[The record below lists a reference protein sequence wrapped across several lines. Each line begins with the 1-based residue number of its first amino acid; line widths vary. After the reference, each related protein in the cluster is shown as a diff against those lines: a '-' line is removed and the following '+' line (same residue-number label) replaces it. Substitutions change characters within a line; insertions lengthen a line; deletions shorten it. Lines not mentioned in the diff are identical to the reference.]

1 MQETEYRHRTDSV
14 AEKMRLMEKA
24 HREGNLDVAMSLAE
38 SIRETLTFERQRRLP
53 RYGNDE
59 AVTSPVS
66 SFRRVPELPS
76 QWAEWARG
84 WAFYKVLEIVETAGL
99 GRSREPVESVVE
111 FSVRQVTDL
120 RRELR
125 VARID
130 ARSGTLREVPS
141 QVCGEAI
148 DGEVRTCRLLLQ
160 ADLPA
165 NGRARYLVLYGN
177 PDAELP
183 EYPTDL
189 AVSGEEFGLSIASN
203 HFTAEL
209 SPQNGQLQRLQFRR
223 GFDNVPYGAQLELN
237 TGGEG
242 HGEPPGIDWGHDY
255 MASGNYQKFRVAGWS
270 RCPNYEVIRGPLCV
284 QVRRWGFPRSPLHPV
299 FTPSRLHMD
308 LTYTF
313 HSGLPWFL
321 KESRMDALTCFEANV
336 VRDDEWL
343 FYGMPF
349 SDSVWIDGEGNLHE
363 GEVPASRE
371 NDQWGTGFFRRESR
385 DAFIALWLEHRAEK
399 CGPLNHSGPPNL
411 SYFGRGQIWCRAPIH
426 GRTRLQEGSALFQKN
441 AYFASHYPEKNGREI
456 VQDLRR
462 RLLNPL
468 AVSDGELPGT
478 KATPSGRL
486 GRAGETGTSHAE
498 ADDDLALKRSV
509 REALRQVED
518 DQLGTIDSNVVDLG
532 YIYDLRV
539 REGVVRILM
548 TMPHRGRP
556 KYQFVGNPIR
566 DRVLAVEGVRECI
579 VDFTW
584 EPGWTPARLTGAG
597 RRRLGL

>member
-14 AEKMRLMEKA
+14 GEKIRLLAAA
-24 HREGNLDVAMSLAE
+24 HGEGNLDVAMSLAE
-38 SIRETLTFERQRRLP
+38 SIKDTIGFERQRNLS
-53 RYGNDE
+53 GHGTGE
-59 AVTSPVS
+59 TVS
-66 SFRRVPELPS
+66 SPATNFGRVAELPDP
-76 QWAEWARG
+76 WAEWARG
-84 WAFYKVLEIVETAGL
+84 WAFYKVLEIVESAGL
-99 GRSREPVESVVE
+99 GRSREPVETVIE
-111 FSVRQVTDL
+111 FAADQVTDL

-130 ARSGTLREVPS
+130 DESGTLREVAS
-141 QVCGEAI
+141 QVCREAL
-148 DGEVRTCRLLLQ
+148 DGGLRSCRLLLQ
-160 ADLPA
+160 ADTPA
-165 NGRARYLVLYGN
+165 NGRVRYLVLYGN
-177 PDAELP
+177 PDAGLP

-189 AVSGEEFGLSIASN
+189 SVSGEEFGLSIASN
-203 HFTAEL
+203 HFTAHL

-223 GFDNVPYGAQLELN
+223 GFGTVPYGAQLELN

-255 MASGNYQKFRVAGWS
+255 MASGNYQKFRVTGWS

-313 HSGLPWFL
+313 HAGLPWFL
-321 KESRMDALTCFEANV
+321 KESRMDALARFETNV

-363 GEVPASRE
+363 GEVPASHR
-371 NDQWGTGFFRRESR
+371 NDQWGAGFFRRESR
-385 DAFIALWLEHRAEK
+385 DAFIALWLEHRSENCA
-399 CGPLNHSGPPNL
+399 PLNHSGPPNL
-411 SYFGRGQIWCRAPIH
+411 SYYGRGQIWCRAPIQ
-426 GRTRLQEGSALFQKN
+426 GRTELREGSALFQKN
-441 AYFASHYPEKNGREI
+441 AYFASHFPEENGREI

-468 AVSDGELPGT
+468 LISEGKLPEV
-478 KATPSGRL
+478 KAAANGRL
-486 GRAGETGTSHAE
+486 GRPEETGLTPAG
-498 ADDDLALKRSV
+498 AADLALKRSV
-509 REALRQVED
+509 WDALRQVED
-518 DQLGTIDSNVVDLG
+518 DQLGRIDSNVVDMG

-539 REGVVRILM
+539 DDGVVRILM

-556 KYQFVGNPIR
+556 KYRFIGNPIR
-566 DRVLAVEGVRECI
+566 DRVLAVDGVRECI
-579 VDFTW
+579 VDFTR
-584 EPGWTPARLTGAG
+584 EPEWTAARLTRTGA
-597 RRRLGL
+597 RSLDL

>member
-1 MQETEYRHRTDSV
+1 MQETEYHHRTDSV
-14 AEKMRLMEKA
+14 EEKMRLLDRA
-24 HREGNLDVAMSLAE
+24 YGGGNLDIAMSLAE
-38 SIRETLTFERQRRLP
+38 SIKETISFERQRHSSGP
-53 RYGNDE
+53 GDGE

-66 SFRRVPELPS
+66 SFGRVRDLPDP
-76 QWAEWARG
+76 WVDWARG
-84 WAFYKVLEIVETAGL
+84 WDFCKVLQIAETAGM
-99 GRSREPVESVVE
+99 GRSREPVETILE
-111 FSVRQVTDL
+111 FAAGQVTDL

-125 VARID
+125 VAKID
-130 ARSGTLREVPS
+130 DGSGSLREVPS
-141 QVCGEAI
+141 QVCREAV
-148 DGEVRTCRLLLQ
+148 DGEVRSCRLLFQ
-160 ADLPA
+160 VDLPA
-165 NGRARYLVLYGN
+165 NGCDRYLVLYGN
-177 PDAELP
+177 PDAGLP
-183 EYPTDL
+183 QYPTDL
-189 AVSGEEFGLSIASN
+189 SVSGEEFGLSIASN

-223 GFDNVPYGAQLELN
+223 GFGTVPYGAQLELN

-255 MASGNYQKFRVAGWS
+255 MASGNYQKFRVTGWS

-313 HSGLPWFL
+313 HAGLPWFL
-321 KESRMDALTCFEANV
+321 KESRMDALARFETNV

-363 GEVPASRE
+363 GEVPASHQ
-371 NDQWGTGFFRRESR
+371 NDQSGAGFFRRESR
-385 DAFIALWLEHRAEK
+385 DAFIALWLEHRAEN

-426 GRTRLQEGSALFQKN
+426 GRTELREGSALFQKN
-441 AYFASHYPEKNGREI
+441 AYFASHYPEENGREI

-462 RLLNPL
+462 RLLYPL
-468 AVSDGELPGT
+468 SVSEGELP
-478 KATPSGRL
+478 KVRATAEGRL
-486 GRAGETGTSHAE
+486 GRLGETGPTHSGA
-498 ADDDLALKRSV
+498 ADLALKRSV
-509 REALRQVED
+509 WEALRQVED
-518 DQLGTIDSNVVDLG
+518 DQLMAVDSNVVDMG

-539 REGVVRILM
+539 DDGVVRILM

-556 KYQFVGNPIR
+556 KYRFIANPIR
-566 DRVLAVEGVRECI
+566 DRVLGVEGVRECI

-584 EPGWTPARLTGAG
+584 EPEWTSARLTGAG

>member
-1 MQETEYRHRTDSV
+1 MQETGYRHRTDSV
-14 AEKMRLMEKA
+14 EEKTRLLAAA

-38 SIRETLTFERQRRLP
+38 SIKETITFERQRHLFP
-53 RYGNDE
+53 YGSGK
-59 AVTSPVS
+59 AVS
-66 SFRRVPELPS
+66 SPAPNFGRVAELPDP
-76 QWAEWARG
+76 WADWALG
-84 WAFYKVLEIVETAGL
+84 WAFYKVLEVAESAGL
-99 GRSREPVESVVE
+99 ARSREPVETVLE
-111 FSVRQVTDL
+111 FAADQLTDL

-130 ARSGTLREVPS
+130 DNSGTLSEVTS
-141 QVCGEAI
+141 QVCLETL
-148 DGEVRTCRLLLQ
+148 DGRRRSCRLLLQ
-160 ADLPA
+160 VDTPA
-165 NGRARYLVLYGN
+165 NGRGRFLVLYGN

-189 AVSGEEFGLSIASN
+189 SVSGEGFGLSIASN
-203 HFTAEL
+203 HFTAHL

-223 GFDNVPYGAQLELN
+223 GFGRVPYGAPLELN

-255 MASGNYQKFRVAGWS
+255 MASGNYQKFRVTGWS
-270 RCPNYEVIRGPLCV
+270 RCPNHEVIRGPLCV

-313 HSGLPWFL
+313 HAGLPWFL
-321 KESRMDALTCFEANV
+321 KESRMEALTPFETNV

-349 SDSVWIDGEGNLHE
+349 SDSVWVDGEGNLHE
-363 GEVPASRE
+363 GEVPASHE
-371 NDQWGTGFFRRESR
+371 NDQWGAGFFRRESR
-385 DAFIALWLEHRAEK
+385 DAFIALWLEHRSENCA
-399 CGPLNHSGPPNL
+399 PLNHSGPPNL

-426 GRTRLQEGSALFQKN
+426 GRTELKEGSALFQKN
-441 AYFASHYPEKNGREI
+441 AYFASHFPEENGRGI

-468 AVSDGELPGT
+468 LVTEGELPEVE
-478 KATPSGRL
+478 AAANGRL
-486 GRAGETGTSHAE
+486 GRPGETGLTLGGA
-498 ADDDLALKRSV
+498 ADLALKRTV
-509 REALRQVED
+509 RDALRRVED
-518 DQLGTIDSNVVDLG
+518 DQLGTIDSNVVDMG

-539 REGVVRILM
+539 DDGVVRILM

-556 KYQFVGNPIR
+556 KYQFIANPIR
-566 DRVLAVEGVRECI
+566 DRVLAVGGVRECI

-584 EPGWTPARLTGAG
+584 EPEWTAARLTPAGA
-597 RRRLGL
+597 RSLDL

>member
-1 MQETEYRHRTDSV
+1 MQETEYRQRTDSV
-14 AEKMRLMEKA
+14 QEKTRLLATA
-24 HREGNLDVAMSLAE
+24 HREGNFDVAMSLAE
-38 SIRETLTFERQRRLP
+38 SIKETVAFERQRRLFP
-53 RYGNDE
+53 NGSGI
-59 AVTSPVS
+59 AVS
-66 SFRRVPELPS
+66 SPASSFGRVAELPAP
-76 QWAEWARG
+76 WADWARG
-84 WAFYKVLEIVETAGL
+84 WAFYKVLEIVESAGL
-99 GRSREPVESVVE
+99 GRSREPVETVVE
-111 FSVRQVTDL
+111 FAADQVTDL

-130 ARSGTLREVPS
+130 GESGTLSQVAS
-141 QVCGEAI
+141 QVCRETV
-148 DGEVRTCRLLLQ
+148 DGEVRNCRLLFQ
-160 ADLPA
+160 ADIPA
-165 NGRARYLVLYGN
+165 DDRVRFLVLYGN

-183 EYPTDL
+183 DYPTDL
-189 AVSGEEFGLSIASN
+189 CVSGEEFGLSIANN

-223 GFDNVPYGAQLELN
+223 GFGTVPYGAQLELN

-255 MASGNYQKFRVAGWS
+255 VASGNYQKFRVTGWS
-270 RCPNYEVIRGPLCV
+270 RCPNYEVVRGPLCV

-313 HSGLPWFL
+313 FAGLPWFL
-321 KESRMDALTCFEANV
+321 KESRMDALASFETNV

-363 GEVPASRE
+363 GEVPACHE
-371 NDQWGTGFFRRESR
+371 NDQWGAGFFRRESR
-385 DAFIALWLEHRAEK
+385 DAFIALWLEHRAEN

-426 GRTRLQEGSALFQKN
+426 GRTELREGSALFQKN
-441 AYFASHYPEKNGREI
+441 AYFASHYPEENGREI

-468 AVSDGELPGT
+468 SVSEGELPRVR
-478 KATPSGRL
+478 ATADGRL
-486 GRAGETGTSHAE
+486 GGSGETGLTHSGA
-498 ADDDLALKRSV
+498 ADFALKRSV
-509 REALRQVED
+509 WETLRQVED
-518 DQLGTIDSNVVDLG
+518 DQLMAVDSNVVDMG

-539 REGVVRILM
+539 DDGVVRILM

-556 KYQFVGNPIR
+556 KYRFIANPIR
-566 DRVLAVEGVRECI
+566 DRVLGVEGVRECI
-579 VDFTW
+579 VDFSW
-584 EPGWTPARLTGAG
+584 EPEWTAARLTGAG

>member
-14 AEKMRLMEKA
+14 EEKIRLLATA

-38 SIRETLTFERQRRLP
+38 SIKDTIGFERQRNLS
-53 RYGNDE
+53 GHGTSE
-59 AVTSPVS
+59 AVTSPAPN
-66 SFRRVPELPS
+66 FGRAAELPDP
-76 QWAEWARG
+76 WADWARG
-84 WAFYKVLEIVETAGL
+84 WAFYKVLEIVESAGL
-99 GRSREPVESVVE
+99 GRSREPVETAIE
-111 FSVRQVTDL
+111 FAADQVTDL

-130 ARSGTLREVPS
+130 DESGTLSEVPS
-141 QVCGEAI
+141 QVCRETL
-148 DGEVRTCRLLLQ
+148 DGGLRSCRLLLQ
-160 ADLPA
+160 VDTPA
-165 NGRARYLVLYGN
+165 NGRVRFLVLYGN

-183 EYPTDL
+183 EYPSDL
-189 AVSGEEFGLSIASN
+189 SVSGEEFGLSIASN
-203 HFTAEL
+203 HFTAHL

-223 GFDNVPYGAQLELN
+223 GFGAVPYGAQLELN

-255 MASGNYQKFRVAGWS
+255 MASGNYQKFRVTGWS

-313 HSGLPWFL
+313 YAGLPWFL
-321 KESRMDALTCFEANV
+321 KESRMDALGPFETNV

-363 GEVPASRE
+363 GEVPASHE
-371 NDQWGTGFFRRESR
+371 NDQWGAGFFRRESR
-385 DAFIALWLEHRAEK
+385 DAFIALWLEHRSEN
-399 CGPLNHSGPPNL
+399 CGPLNHSGAPNL
-411 SYFGRGQIWCRAPIH
+411 SYFGRGQIWCRAAIQ
-426 GRTRLQEGSALFQKN
+426 GRTEMREGSALFQKN
-441 AYFASHYPEKNGREI
+441 AYFASHYPEENGPEI
-456 VQDLRR
+456 VQGLRR

-468 AVSDGELPGT
+468 LVSEGELPGVE
-478 KATPSGRL
+478 AAANGRL
-486 GRAGETGTSHAE
+486 GRPGETGLTPAG
-498 ADDDLALKRSV
+498 AADLALKRSV
-509 REALRQVED
+509 RDALRKVED
-518 DQLGTIDSNVVDLG
+518 DQLGRIDSNVVDMG
-532 YIYDLRV
+532 YLYDLRV
-539 REGVVRILM
+539 DDGVVRILM

-556 KYQFVGNPIR
+556 KYRFIGNPIR
-566 DRVLAVEGVRECI
+566 DRVLAVDGVRECI

-584 EPGWTPARLTGAG
+584 EPEWTAARLTPTGS
-597 RRRLGL
+597 RSLDL

>member
-14 AEKMRLMEKA
+14 EEKIRLLATA

-38 SIRETLTFERQRRLP
+38 SIKDTVGFERQRRVS
-53 RYGNDE
+53 GHGASE
-59 AVTSPVS
+59 AVSSPAPN
-66 SFRRVPELPS
+66 FGRVAELPDP
-76 QWAEWARG
+76 WADWARG
-84 WAFYKVLEIVETAGL
+84 WAFYKVLEIVESAGL
-99 GRSREPVESVVE
+99 GRSREPVETVVE
-111 FSVRQVTDL
+111 FAADQVNDL

-130 ARSGTLREVPS
+130 DESATLGEVPS
-141 QVCGEAI
+141 QVCREAL
-148 DGEVRTCRLLLQ
+148 DGGLRSCRLLLQ
-160 ADLPA
+160 VDTPP
-165 NGRARYLVLYGN
+165 NGRVRFLVLYGN

-183 EYPTDL
+183 EYPSDL
-189 AVSGEEFGLSIASN
+189 SVSGEEFGLSIAGN
-203 HFTAEL
+203 HFTAHL

-223 GFDNVPYGAQLELN
+223 GFGTVPYGAPLELN

-255 MASGNYQKFRVAGWS
+255 MASGNYQKFRVTGWS

-313 HSGLPWFL
+313 YAGLPWFL
-321 KESRMDALTCFEANV
+321 KESRMDALTRFETTV

-349 SDSVWIDGEGNLHE
+349 SDSVWIDREGNLHE
-363 GEVPASRE
+363 GEVPASHE
-371 NDQWGTGFFRRESR
+371 NDQWGAGFFHRESR
-385 DAFIALWLEHRAEK
+385 DAFIALWLEHRSEN

-411 SYFGRGQIWCRAPIH
+411 SYFGRGQIWCRAAIQ
-426 GRTRLQEGSALFQKN
+426 GRTEMREGSALFQKN
-441 AYFASHYPEKNGREI
+441 AYFASHYPEQNGREI

-468 AVSDGELPGT
+468 LVSEGELPEVE
-478 KATPSGRL
+478 AAANGRL
-486 GRAGETGTSHAE
+486 GRPGETGLTPAG
-498 ADDDLALKRSV
+498 AADLALKRSV
-509 REALRQVED
+509 WDALRQVED
-518 DQLGTIDSNVVDLG
+518 DQLGRIDSNVVDMG

-539 REGVVRILM
+539 DGGVVRILM

-556 KYQFVGNPIR
+556 KYRFIGNPIR
-566 DRVLAVEGVRECI
+566 DRVLAVDGVRECI

-584 EPGWTPARLTGAG
+584 EPEWTAARLTRTGS
-597 RRRLGL
+597 RSLGL